1 MFTRWF
7 PKKAM
12 LMTMSKTMFL
22 LIVAIG
28 LSGCASP
35 GSFTPQQSTITD
47 VRARMGSPTDIRFA
61 PNGDELWEYATG
73 PRGTE
78 TYLFRFAK
86 DGRVK
91 AITQLLTEEQ
101 FGKIIPGQ
109 TTKTAV
115 RDLLGQ
121 PSRLAFLP
129 NGTAWSWHVRVGTR
143 DGQFVVRFGPDNVVV
158 EKNVVFGTAGNAG
171 MSDDGGLLGNPL
183 LK

>member
-1 MFTRWF
+1 
-7 PKKAM
+7 M
-12 LMTMSKTMFL
+12 LMTMSKTLFL
-22 LIVAIG
+22 LLLAIG

-35 GSFTPQQSTITD
+35 GSFTPEQSTITD

-73 PRGTE
+73 PRGSE
-78 TYLFRFAK
+78 TYLFRFGK

-101 FGKIIPGQ
+101 FGKIIPNQ
-109 TTKTAV
+109 TTKTAA

-121 PSRLAFLP
+121 PSTLVFLQ
-129 NGTAWSWHVRVGTR
+129 NGTSWSWHVRVGAR
-143 DGQFVVRFGPDNVVV
+143 DGQFVVRFGPDNVVA
-158 EKNVVFGTAGNAG
+158 EKNIVFDANRNAG
-171 MSDDGGLLGNPL
+171 TSDDGGLLGNPL

>member
-1 MFTRWF
+1 MFTRWL
-7 PKKAM
+7 PEKAI

-22 LIVAIG
+22 LILAIG

-61 PNGDELWEYATG
+61 PDGDELWEYATG

-109 TTKTAV
+109 ITKTAV

-121 PSRLAFLP
+121 PSALAFLP

-158 EKNVVFGTAGNAG
+158 EKNIVFGTASNAG
-171 MSDDGGLLGNPL
+171 TTDDGGLLGNPL